1 MHCQGTRVS
10 LRILEP
16 PKMHKTIENVSVFN
30 TAIKFNPLS
39 IKLNL
44 VSRVSINVQNIVFSS
59 SYVKMSSQ
67 NCLRF
72 RVTIVFFWWNM
83 YFWRQNCIKDIFLDW
98 IFLCWFYFIK
108 EMTVYLLCMCKQI
121 PFSDVIN
128 SQQHQPK
135 ISMQYI
141 GFEKLIEQ
149 WIECAPH
156 A

>member
-72 RVTIVFFWWNM
+72 RVTIVFFGEICT
-83 YFWRQNCIKDIFLDW
+83 FDD
-98 IFLCWFYFIK
+98 
-108 EMTVYLLCMCKQI
+108 
-121 PFSDVIN
+121 
-128 SQQHQPK
+128 K
-135 ISMQYI
+135 IALRT
-141 GFEKLIEQ
+141 FF
-149 WIECAPH
+149 WIEFFFVDFTLSKK
-156 A
+156 